1 MPRDAF
7 GKNKKYGHHKNREIS
22 DLNEEKLMGAL
33 NLADKKVQKSIYIN
47 TIKTNFHDDV
57 N

>member
-33 NLADKKVQKSIYIN
+33 NLADKTVQKSISLKYDLHRN
-47 TIKTNFHDDV
+47 V